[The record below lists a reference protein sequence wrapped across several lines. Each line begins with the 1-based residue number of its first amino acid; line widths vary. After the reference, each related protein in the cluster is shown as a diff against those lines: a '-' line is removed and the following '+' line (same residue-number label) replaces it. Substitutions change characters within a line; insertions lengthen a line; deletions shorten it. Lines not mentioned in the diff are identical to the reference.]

1 MKAPT
6 RVVVT
11 GLGVVSPLGNDID
24 TFWRRLVAGES
35 GVGPI
40 TRFDT
45 TDYKVHIA
53 AEVKDFDA
61 EDFIDKRKVR
71 RLDLFSRYAVAAAKL
86 AAADAEFDP
95 RPESDRVGAV
105 VGSGVGGLQTL
116 HTEIDKLLTQGPN
129 RVNPLLVPMM
139 IPNMGAAHVSLELGT
154 KGPLSATCTACAAG
168 SDAIGFAARIIR
180 HGDAEVM
187 FAGGSEAPISPV
199 GVGGFAAARALSL
212 RNDDPAGASRP
223 FDAGR
228 DGFVIG
234 EGAGFAAARALSL
247 RNDDPAHASRPFDSG
262 RDGFVIG
269 EGAGCLVLESLE
281 HAQARGARIYAEL
294 AGSGMSSDAFHMTL
308 PDESGETQARA
319 MTMAFTE
326 AGLEP
331 SAIDY
336 INAHGTATSAGDVAE
351 TKAIKVALGEHATT
365 VAISS
370 NKSMIGHCLGA
381 SGAIEAVATV
391 LTIVNSLL
399 PPTINLTDPDPA
411 CDLDYVPLE
420 SRFHKVDVAASNS
433 FGFGGHNVTLVF
445 RRFDG

>member
-1 MKAPT
+1 MTPRT

-11 GLGVVSPLGNDID
+11 GLGVISPLGNDVA

-35 GVGPI
+35 GVGVI

-61 EDFIDKRKVR
+61 EDYLDKRQVR
-71 RLDLFSRYAVAAAKL
+71 RLDLFSRYAVGAAKI
-86 AAADAEFDP
+86 AAEDADFDP
-95 RPESDRVGAV
+95 RPEAERVGVV

-116 HTEIDKLLTQGPN
+116 HTETDKLLNKGPD

-139 IPNMGAAHVSLELGT
+139 IPNMGAAHVSLALGT

-168 SDAIGFAARIIR
+168 SDAIGYAARLIR
-180 HGDAEVM
+180 SGEADVM

-199 GVGGFAAARALSL
+199 GISGFAAARALST
-212 RNDDPAGASRP
+212 RNDDPTHASRP

-228 DGFVIG
+228 DGFV
-234 EGAGFAAARALSL
+234 
-247 RNDDPAHASRPFDSG
+247 
-262 RDGFVIG
+262 VG

-294 AGSGMSSDAFHMTL
+294 AGAGMSSDAFHMTL
-308 PDESGETQARA
+308 PDESGKSQARA
-319 MTMAFTE
+319 LTVALTE
-326 AGLEP
+326 AGLQPEDV
-331 SAIDY
+331 DY
-336 INAHGTATSAGDVAE
+336 INAHGTATGAGDVAE
-351 TKAIKVALGEHATT
+351 TKAIKVALGEHARK
-365 VAISS
+365 VAVSS

-391 LTIVNSLL
+391 LTIVNSLI
-399 PPTINLTDPDPA
+399 PPTTNLTDPDPE

-445 RRFDG
+445 RRFVG

>member
-1 MKAPT
+1 MTSPT

-45 TDYKVHIA
+45 SDYKVHIA

-61 EDFIDKRKVR
+61 EDFIDKRQVR

-95 RPESDRVGAV
+95 RPEADRVGVV

-116 HTEIDKLLTQGPN
+116 QSEIEKLIEKGPD

-139 IPNMGAAHVSLELGT
+139 IPNMGAAHVSLELRT

-168 SDAIGFAARIIR
+168 SDAIGYAARIIR

-187 FAGGSEAPISPV
+187 FAGGSEAPVSPV
-199 GVGGFAAARALSL
+199 GV
-212 RNDDPAGASRP
+212 
-223 FDAGR
+223 
-228 DGFVIG
+228 
-234 EGAGFAAARALSL
+234 AGFAAARALSL
-247 RNDDPAHASRPFDSG
+247 NNDDPEHASRPFDAG

-294 AGSGMSSDAFHMTL
+294 AGAGMSSDAFHMTL
-308 PDESGETQARA
+308 PDETGKSQARA
-319 MTMAFTE
+319 MKMALAE

-336 INAHGTATSAGDVAE
+336 INAHGTATAAGDIAE
-351 TKAIKVALGEHATT
+351 TKAIKVALGKHART

-420 SRFHKVDVAASNS
+420 SRFRKVAVAASNS
-433 FGFGGHNVTLVF
+433 FGFGGHNITLVF

>member
-61 EDFIDKRKVR
+61 EDFIEKRKVR

-95 RPESDRVGAV
+95 RPEADRVGAV

-116 HTEIDKLLTQGPN
+116 HTEIDKLLTQGPS

-199 GVGGFAAARALSL
+199 GVAGFAAARALSL

-234 EGAGFAAARALSL
+234 EGAG
-247 RNDDPAHASRPFDSG
+247 
-262 RDGFVIG
+262 
-269 EGAGCLVLESLE
+269 CLVLESLE

-294 AGSGMSSDAFHMTL
+294 AGAGMSSDAFHMTL

-319 MTMAFTE
+319 MKMAFAE

-351 TKAIKVALGEHATT
+351 TKAIKVALGEHAAT

-420 SRFHKVDVAASNS
+420 SRFHKVDAAACNS

>member
-1 MKAPT
+1 MTPPT

-11 GLGVVSPLGNDID
+11 GLGVISPLANDVE

-45 TDYKVHIA
+45 TDFKVHIA
-53 AEVKDFDA
+53 AEVKDFDPEA
-61 EDFIDKRKVR
+61 YIDKRKVR
-71 RLDLFSRYAVAAAKL
+71 RLDLFSRYAVAAAKN
-86 AAADAEFDP
+86 AAADAGFDP
-95 RPESDRVGAV
+95 SLEAERCGAV
-105 VGSGVGGLQTL
+105 IGSGVGGLQTL
-116 HTEIDKLLTQGPN
+116 QSEIEKLIEKGPD
-129 RVNPLLVPMM
+129 RTNPLLVPMM

-168 SDAIGFAARIIR
+168 SDAIAYAARLIR

-223 FDAGR
+223 FD
-228 DGFVIG
+228 
-234 EGAGFAAARALSL
+234 
-247 RNDDPAHASRPFDSG
+247 SG

-281 HAQARGARIYAEL
+281 HAKARGARIYAEL
-294 AGSGMSSDAFHMTL
+294 AGAGMSSDAFHMTL
-308 PDESGETQARA
+308 PDETGHSQARA
-319 MTMAFTE
+319 MLMAIEE
-326 AGLEP
+326 AGMKP
-331 SAIDY
+331 DDVGY
-336 INAHGTATSAGDVAE
+336 INAHGTATGAGDVAE
-351 TKAIKVALGEHATT
+351 TKAIKDAFGAHAAELA
-365 VAISS
+365 VSS

-391 LTIVNSLL
+391 LTIVNSLI
-399 PPTINLTDPDPA
+399 PPTINLTDPDPD

-420 SRFHKVDVAASNS
+420 SRFQRVDVAASNS

-445 RRFDG
+445 RRYDG

>member
-1 MKAPT
+1 MTAPT

-11 GLGVVSPLGNDID
+11 GLGVISPLANDVD

-45 TDYKVHIA
+45 TDFKVHIA
-53 AEVKDFDA
+53 AEVKDFDP
-61 EDFIDKRKVR
+61 EDYIDKRKVR
-71 RLDLFSRYAVAAAKL
+71 RLDLFSRYAVAAAKN
-86 AAADAEFDP
+86 AAADAQFDP
-95 RPESDRVGAV
+95 RLEAERCGAV
-105 VGSGVGGLQTL
+105 IGSGVGGLQTL
-116 HTEIDKLLTQGPN
+116 QSEIEKLIERGPD
-129 RVNPLLVPMM
+129 RTNPLLVPMM

-168 SDAIGFAARIIR
+168 SDAIAYAARLIR

-199 GVGGFAAARALSL
+199 GLGGFAAARALSL
-212 RNDDPAGASRP
+212 RNDDPMG
-223 FDAGR
+223 
-228 DGFVIG
+228 
-234 EGAGFAAARALSL
+234 
-247 RNDDPAHASRPFDSG
+247 ASRPFDSG

-281 HAQARGARIYAEL
+281 HAQARGAHIYAEL
-294 AGSGMSSDAFHMTL
+294 AGAGMSSDAFHMTL
-308 PDESGETQARA
+308 PDETGHSQARA
-319 MTMAFTE
+319 MVMAVGE
-326 AGLEP
+326 AGMTPGEV
-331 SAIDY
+331 DY
-336 INAHGTATSAGDVAE
+336 INAHGTATGAGDVAE
-351 TKAIKVALGEHATT
+351 TKAIKDAFGAHAAELA
-365 VAISS
+365 VSS

-391 LTIVNSLL
+391 LTIVNSLI
-399 PPTINLTDPDPA
+399 PPTINLTDPDPD

-420 SRFHKVDVAASNS
+420 SRFQRVDVAASNS

-445 RRFDG
+445 RRYDG

>member
-1 MKAPT
+1 MTPAT

-11 GLGVVSPLGNDID
+11 GLGVVSPLGNDVD

-45 TDYKVHIA
+45 SDYKVHIA

-61 EDFIDKRKVR
+61 EDFIDKRQVR

-95 RPESDRVGAV
+95 RPEADRVGAV

-116 HTEIDKLLTQGPN
+116 HTEIAKLLTKGPD

-168 SDAIGFAARIIR
+168 SDAIGYAARIIR

-187 FAGGSEAPISPV
+187 FAGGSEAPVSPV
-199 GVGGFAAARALSL
+199 GV
-212 RNDDPAGASRP
+212 
-223 FDAGR
+223 
-228 DGFVIG
+228 
-234 EGAGFAAARALSL
+234 AGFAAARALSL
-247 RNDDPAHASRPFDSG
+247 RNDDPEHASRPFDAG

-294 AGSGMSSDAFHMTL
+294 AGAGMSSDAFHMTL
-308 PDESGETQARA
+308 PDESGKTQARA
-319 MTMAFTE
+319 MTMALAE

-336 INAHGTATSAGDVAE
+336 INAHGTATSVGDIAE
-351 TKAIKVALGEHATT
+351 TKAIKVALGKHARS

-420 SRFHKVDVAASNS
+420 ARFQKVDVAASNS

>member
-1 MKAPT
+1 MTPPT

-45 TDYKVHIA
+45 SDYKVHIA
-53 AEVKDFDA
+53 AEVKGFDA
-61 EDFIDKRKVR
+61 EDYIDKRKVR

-95 RPESDRVGAV
+95 RPEADRVGAV
-105 VGSGVGGLQTL
+105 IGSGVGGLQTL
-116 HTEIDKLLTQGPN
+116 QSEIQKLIEKGPD

-168 SDAIGFAARIIR
+168 SDAIGYAARVIR
-180 HGDAEVM
+180 CGDAEVM
-187 FAGGSEAPISPV
+187 FAGGSEAPVSPV
-199 GVGGFAAARALSL
+199 GV
-212 RNDDPAGASRP
+212 
-223 FDAGR
+223 
-228 DGFVIG
+228 
-234 EGAGFAAARALSL
+234 AGFAAARALSL
-247 RNDDPAHASRPFDSG
+247 RNDDPQHASRPFDTG

-281 HAQARGARIYAEL
+281 HAQVRGARIYAEL
-294 AGSGMSSDAFHMTL
+294 AGAGMSSDAFHMTL
-308 PDESGETQARA
+308 PDESGKTQARA
-319 MTMAFTE
+319 MLMAFAE

-331 SAIDY
+331 SAVDY
-336 INAHGTATSAGDVAE
+336 INAHGTATSAGDIAE
-351 TKAIKVALGEHATT
+351 TKAIKVALGKHAMS

-420 SRFHKVDVAASNS
+420 SRFRKVDVAATNS

>member
-1 MKAPT
+1 MTTPT

-11 GLGVVSPLGNDID
+11 GLGVVAPLGNDVD
-24 TFWRRLVAGES
+24 TFWRHLVAGDS
-35 GVGPI
+35 GVGQI

-45 TDYKVHIA
+45 TGYKVHIA

-61 EDFIDKRKVR
+61 EDFIDKRQVR

-95 RPESDRVGAV
+95 RPEADRVGAV

-116 HTEIDKLLTQGPN
+116 HTEIDKLLTKGPD

-139 IPNMGAAHVSLELGT
+139 IPNMGAAHVSLELGI
-154 KGPLSATCTACAAG
+154 KGPLSATVTACAAG
-168 SDAIGFAARIIR
+168 SDAIGYAARIIR

-187 FAGGSEAPISPV
+187 FAGGSEAPVSPV
-199 GVGGFAAARALSL
+199 GV
-212 RNDDPAGASRP
+212 
-223 FDAGR
+223 
-228 DGFVIG
+228 
-234 EGAGFAAARALSL
+234 AGFAAARALSL
-247 RNDDPAHASRPFDSG
+247 RNDDPEHASRPFDAG

-294 AGSGMSSDAFHMTL
+294 AGAGMSSDAFHMTL
-308 PDESGETQARA
+308 PDDTGKSQARA
-319 MTMAFTE
+319 MTMALAE

-336 INAHGTATSAGDVAE
+336 INAHGTATAAGDIAE
-351 TKAIKVALGEHATT
+351 TKAIKVALGKHARS

-420 SRFHKVDVAASNS
+420 ARFHKVDVAASNS

-445 RRFDG
+445 RRFDA

>member
-1 MKAPT
+1 MTAPT

-11 GLGVVSPLGNDID
+11 GLGVISPLANDVD

-35 GVGPI
+35 GVGEI
-40 TRFDT
+40 TRFDH
-45 TDYKVHIA
+45 TDFKVHIA
-53 AEVKDFDA
+53 AEVKDFDP
-61 EDFIDKRKVR
+61 EDYIDKRKVR
-71 RLDLFSRYAVAAAKL
+71 RLDLFSRYAVAAAKN
-86 AAADAEFDP
+86 AAADADFDP
-95 RPESDRVGAV
+95 SLEAERCGAV
-105 VGSGVGGLQTL
+105 IGSGVGGLQTL
-116 HTEIDKLLTQGPN
+116 QSEIEKLIEKGPA
-129 RVNPLLVPMM
+129 RTNPLLVPMM

-168 SDAIGFAARIIR
+168 SDAIAYAARLIR

-223 FDAGR
+223 FD
-228 DGFVIG
+228 
-234 EGAGFAAARALSL
+234 S
-247 RNDDPAHASRPFDSG
+247 S

-281 HAQARGARIYAEL
+281 HAQARGAHIYAEL
-294 AGSGMSSDAFHMTL
+294 AGAGLSSDAFHMTL
-308 PDESGETQARA
+308 PDETGHSQARA
-319 MTMAFTE
+319 MVMAIEE
-326 AGLEP
+326 AGMKP
-331 SAIDY
+331 GDVDY
-336 INAHGTATSAGDVAE
+336 INAHGTATGAGDVAE
-351 TKAIKVALGEHATT
+351 TKAIKDAFGAHAAELA
-365 VAISS
+365 VSS

-391 LTIVNSLL
+391 LTIVNSLI
-399 PPTINLTDPDPA
+399 PPTINLTEPDPD

-420 SRFHKVDVAASNS
+420 SRFQRVDVAASNS

-445 RRFDG
+445 RRYDG

>member
-1 MKAPT
+1 MTPPT
-6 RVVVT
+6 SVVVT
-11 GLGVVSPLGNDID
+11 GLGVISPLGNDID

-45 TDYKVHIA
+45 TGYKVHIA

-61 EDFIDKRKVR
+61 EAFIDKRQVR

-95 RPESDRVGAV
+95 RPEADRVGAV
-105 VGSGVGGLQTL
+105 IGSGVGGLQTL
-116 HTEIDKLLTQGPN
+116 HTEIDKLLTKGPD

-139 IPNMGAAHVSLELGT
+139 IPNMGAAHVSLALGT

-168 SDAIGFAARIIR
+168 SDAIGYAARIIR

-187 FAGGSEAPISPV
+187 FAGGSEAPVSPV
-199 GVGGFAAARALSL
+199 AV
-212 RNDDPAGASRP
+212 
-223 FDAGR
+223 
-228 DGFVIG
+228 
-234 EGAGFAAARALSL
+234 AGFAAARALSL
-247 RNDDPAHASRPFDSG
+247 NNDDPEHASRPFDAA
-262 RDGFVIG
+262 RDGFEMG

-294 AGSGMSSDAFHMTL
+294 AGAGMSSDAFHMTL
-308 PDESGETQARA
+308 PDESGKSQARA
-319 MTMAFTE
+319 MKMALAE

-331 SAIDY
+331 SAVDY
-336 INAHGTATSAGDVAE
+336 INAHGTATSAGDIAE
-351 TKAIKVALGEHATT
+351 TKAIKVALGQHARK

-399 PPTINLTDPDPA
+399 PPTINLTGPDPD
-411 CDLDYVPLE
+411 CDLDYVPLV
-420 SRFHKVDVAASNS
+420 SRFRKVEVAASNS

-445 RRFDG
+445 RRFSG

>member
-1 MKAPT
+1 MTPPT

-11 GLGVVSPLGNDID
+11 GLGVVSPLGNDVD

-45 TDYKVHIA
+45 SDYKVHIA

-61 EDFIDKRKVR
+61 EDYIDKRNVR

-95 RPESDRVGAV
+95 RPEADRVGAV
-105 VGSGVGGLQTL
+105 IGSGVGGLQTL
-116 HTEIDKLLTQGPN
+116 HTEIEKLIEKGPD

-168 SDAIGFAARIIR
+168 SDAIGYAARVIR
-180 HGDAEVM
+180 SGDAEVM

-199 GVGGFAAARALSL
+199 GV
-212 RNDDPAGASRP
+212 
-223 FDAGR
+223 
-228 DGFVIG
+228 
-234 EGAGFAAARALSL
+234 AGFAAARALSL
-247 RNDDPAHASRPFDSG
+247 RNDDPQHASRPFDAG

-281 HAQARGARIYAEL
+281 HAQARGAHIYAEL
-294 AGSGMSSDAFHMTL
+294 AGVGMSSDAFHMTL
-308 PDESGETQARA
+308 PDESGKTQARA
-319 MTMAFTE
+319 MLMAFTE

-331 SAIDY
+331 SAVDY
-336 INAHGTATSAGDVAE
+336 INAHGTATSAGDIAE
-351 TKAIKVALGEHATT
+351 TEAIKVALGKHARS

>member
-1 MKAPT
+1 MTERT

-11 GLGVVSPLGNDID
+11 GLGVITPLGNDAD

-35 GVGPI
+35 GVGQI

-53 AEVKDFDA
+53 AEVKDFDP
-61 EDFIDKRKVR
+61 EDYLERRQVR
-71 RLDLFSRYAVAAAKL
+71 RLDLFSRYAVAAARI
-86 AAADAEFDP
+86 AAADADFDP
-95 RPESDRVGAV
+95 RPEAERVGAV

-116 HTEIDKLLTQGPN
+116 HTETDKLLNKGPD

-139 IPNMGAAHVSLELGT
+139 IPNMGAAHVSLALGT

-168 SDAIGFAARIIR
+168 SDAIGYAARIIR
-180 HGDAEVM
+180 SGDADVM

-199 GVGGFAAARALSL
+199 GISGFAAARALSL
-212 RNDDPAGASRP
+212 RNDDPIHASRP

-228 DGFVIG
+228 DGFV
-234 EGAGFAAARALSL
+234 
-247 RNDDPAHASRPFDSG
+247 
-262 RDGFVIG
+262 VG

-281 HAQARGARIYAEL
+281 HAQARGVRIYAEL
-294 AGSGMSSDAFHMTL
+294 AGAGMSSDAFHMTL
-308 PDESGETQARA
+308 PDESGKSQARA
-319 MTMAFTE
+319 LKMALAE
-326 AGLEP
+326 AGLQPEDV
-331 SAIDY
+331 DY
-336 INAHGTATSAGDVAE
+336 INAHGTATGAGDVAD
-351 TKAIKVALGEHATT
+351 TKANKVALGEHART
-365 VAISS
+365 VAVSS

-391 LTIVNSLL
+391 LTIVNSLI
-399 PPTINLTDPDPA
+399 PPTINLTDPDPD

-420 SRFHKVDVAASNS
+420 SRFRKVDVAASNS

-445 RRFDG
+445 RRFAG

>member
-1 MKAPT
+1 MTPPI

-35 GVGPI
+35 GVGLI
-40 TRFDT
+40 TRFDS
-45 TDYKVHIA
+45 TDYKVRIA
-53 AEVKDFDA
+53 AEVKGFDA

-95 RPESDRVGAV
+95 RPEADRVGAV

-116 HTEIDKLLTQGPN
+116 QSEIQKLIEKGPD

-139 IPNMGAAHVSLELGT
+139 IPNMGAAHVSLEMGIR
-154 KGPLSATCTACAAG
+154 GPVSATCTACAAG
-168 SDAIGFAARIIR
+168 SDAIGYAARIIR
-180 HGDAEVM
+180 GGDAEVM
-187 FAGGSEAPISPV
+187 FAGGSEAPVSPV
-199 GVGGFAAARALSL
+199 GVAGFAAARALSL
-212 RNDDPAGASRP
+212 RNDDPEHASRP

-234 EGAGFAAARALSL
+234 EGAG
-247 RNDDPAHASRPFDSG
+247 
-262 RDGFVIG
+262 
-269 EGAGCLVLESLE
+269 CLVLESLA

-294 AGSGMSSDAFHMTL
+294 AGAGMSSDAFHMTL
-308 PDESGETQARA
+308 PDETGKSQARA
-319 MTMAFTE
+319 MKMALAE

-336 INAHGTATSAGDVAE
+336 INAHGTATSAGDIAE
-351 TKAIKVALGEHATT
+351 TKAIKVALGKHARS

-420 SRFHKVDVAASNS
+420 SRFHKVEVAASNS

>member
-1 MKAPT
+1 MTAPT

-11 GLGVVSPLGNDID
+11 GLGVISPLANDVD

-35 GVGPI
+35 GVGEI
-40 TRFDT
+40 TRFDH
-45 TDYKVHIA
+45 TDFKVHIA
-53 AEVKDFDA
+53 AEVKDFDP
-61 EDFIDKRKVR
+61 EDYIDKRKVR
-71 RLDLFSRYAVAAAKL
+71 RLDLFSRYAVAAAKN
-86 AAADAEFDP
+86 AAADADFDP
-95 RPESDRVGAV
+95 SLEAERCGAV
-105 VGSGVGGLQTL
+105 IGSGVGGLQTL
-116 HTEIDKLLTQGPN
+116 QSEIEKLIEKGPA
-129 RVNPLLVPMM
+129 RTNPLLVPMM

-168 SDAIGFAARIIR
+168 SDAIAYAARLIR

-223 FDAGR
+223 FD
-228 DGFVIG
+228 
-234 EGAGFAAARALSL
+234 S
-247 RNDDPAHASRPFDSG
+247 S

-281 HAQARGARIYAEL
+281 HAQARGAHIYAEL
-294 AGSGMSSDAFHMTL
+294 AGAGMSSDAFHMTL
-308 PDESGETQARA
+308 PDETGHSQARA
-319 MTMAFTE
+319 MVMALEE
-326 AGLEP
+326 AGMKP
-331 SAIDY
+331 ADVDY
-336 INAHGTATSAGDVAE
+336 INAHGTATGAGDAAE
-351 TKAIKVALGEHATT
+351 TKAIKDAFGAHAAKLA
-365 VAISS
+365 VSS

-391 LTIVNSLL
+391 LTIVNSLI
-399 PPTINLTDPDPA
+399 PPTINLTDPDPE

-420 SRFHKVDVAASNS
+420 SRFRRVDVAASNS

-445 RRFDG
+445 RRYDG

>member
-1 MKAPT
+1 MTPTT

-45 TDYKVHIA
+45 NGYKVHIA

-61 EDFIDKRKVR
+61 EDFIDRRQVR

-86 AAADAEFDP
+86 AATDAEFDP
-95 RPESDRVGAV
+95 RPEADRVGAV

-116 HTEIDKLLTQGPN
+116 HTEIDKLLTKGPD

-139 IPNMGAAHVSLELGT
+139 IPNMGAAHVSLELGA

-168 SDAIGFAARIIR
+168 SDAIGYAARIIR

-187 FAGGSEAPISPV
+187 FAGGSEAPVSPV
-199 GVGGFAAARALSL
+199 AV
-212 RNDDPAGASRP
+212 
-223 FDAGR
+223 
-228 DGFVIG
+228 
-234 EGAGFAAARALSL
+234 AGFAAARALSL
-247 RNDDPAHASRPFDSG
+247 RNDEPEHASRPFDSG

-269 EGAGCLVLESLE
+269 EGAGCLVLESLG

-294 AGSGMSSDAFHMTL
+294 AGAGMSSDAFHMTL
-308 PDESGETQARA
+308 PDESGKPQARA
-319 MTMAFTE
+319 MTMALKE

-336 INAHGTATSAGDVAE
+336 INAHGTATSAGDNAE
-351 TKAIKVALGEHATT
+351 TKAIKVALGKHARS

-420 SRFHKVDVAASNS
+420 SRFQKVEVAASNS
-433 FGFGGHNVTLVF
+433 FGFGGHNVTLIF

>member
-1 MKAPT
+1 MAPT

-11 GLGVVSPLGNDID
+11 GLGVISPLGNDID

-45 TDYKVHIA
+45 TGYKVHIA
-53 AEVKDFDA
+53 AEVKGFDA

-95 RPESDRVGAV
+95 RPEADRVGAV
-105 VGSGVGGLQTL
+105 IGSGVGGLQTL
-116 HTEIDKLLTQGPN
+116 HTEIDKLLTKGPD

-139 IPNMGAAHVSLELGT
+139 IPNMGAAHVSLELGA
-154 KGPLSATCTACAAG
+154 KGPLSATVTACSAG
-168 SDAIGFAARIIR
+168 SDAIGYAARIIR

-187 FAGGSEAPISPV
+187 FAGGSEAPVSPV
-199 GVGGFAAARALSL
+199 AV
-212 RNDDPAGASRP
+212 
-223 FDAGR
+223 
-228 DGFVIG
+228 
-234 EGAGFAAARALSL
+234 AGFAAARALSL
-247 RNDDPAHASRPFDSG
+247 NNDDPEHASRPFDGG
-262 RDGFVIG
+262 RDGFVMG

-294 AGSGMSSDAFHMTL
+294 AGAGMSSDAFHMTL
-308 PDESGETQARA
+308 PDESGESQARA
-319 MTMAFTE
+319 MKMALAE

-336 INAHGTATSAGDVAE
+336 INAHGTATGAGDIAE
-351 TKAIKVALGEHATT
+351 TRAIKVALGKHARS

-399 PPTINLTDPDPA
+399 PPTINLIDPDPA

-420 SRFHKVDVAASNS
+420 SRFQRVDVAASNS

-445 RRFDG
+445 RRFDD

>member
-1 MKAPT
+1 MTPTT

-11 GLGVVSPLGNDID
+11 GLGVISPLGNDID

-35 GVGPI
+35 GVGRI

-61 EDFIDKRKVR
+61 EDYIDKRKVR

-86 AAADAEFDP
+86 AAADAELDP
-95 RPESDRVGAV
+95 RPEADRVGAV
-105 VGSGVGGLQTL
+105 IGSGVGGLQTL
-116 HTEIDKLLTQGPN
+116 HTEIDKLLTKGPD

-154 KGPLSATCTACAAG
+154 KGPLSATVTACAAG
-168 SDAIGFAARIIR
+168 SDAIGYAARIIR
-180 HGDAEVM
+180 HGDAEAM
-187 FAGGSEAPISPV
+187 FAGGSEAPVSPV
-199 GVGGFAAARALSL
+199 AV
-212 RNDDPAGASRP
+212 
-223 FDAGR
+223 
-228 DGFVIG
+228 
-234 EGAGFAAARALSL
+234 AGFAAARALSL
-247 RNDDPAHASRPFDSG
+247 RNDDPERASRPFDAG

-294 AGSGMSSDAFHMTL
+294 AGAGMSSDAFHMTL
-308 PDESGETQARA
+308 PDESGKSQARA
-319 MTMAFTE
+319 MKMALAE

-331 SAIDY
+331 SAVDY
-336 INAHGTATSAGDVAE
+336 INAHGTATSAGDIAE
-351 TKAIKVALGEHATT
+351 TKAIKVALGKHACK

-391 LTIVNSLL
+391 LTIVNSLM
-399 PPTINLTDPDPA
+399 PPTINLTDPDPV

-420 SRFHKVDVAASNS
+420 SRFRKVEVAASNS

-445 RRFDG
+445 RRFDV